1 MNAGAIKEQLRDFI
15 RTELLGR
22 NDYPLNDDESLITGG
37 LIDSF
42 SLAQIGVF
50 IEDAFH
56 VYIPDNDL
64 TVANMDSLNQMV
76 SRIMA
81 ENES

>member
-1 MNAGAIKEQLRDFI
+1 MEPNTIKEKLRDYI
-15 RTELLGR
+15 RVELIRDPGYALA
-22 NDYPLNDDESLITGG
+22 DDEPLITGG

-50 IEDAFH
+50 AETEFD

-64 TVANMDSLNQMV
+64 TVDNMDTLNQMV
-76 SRIMA
+76 AAIRARQNS
-81 ENES
+81 